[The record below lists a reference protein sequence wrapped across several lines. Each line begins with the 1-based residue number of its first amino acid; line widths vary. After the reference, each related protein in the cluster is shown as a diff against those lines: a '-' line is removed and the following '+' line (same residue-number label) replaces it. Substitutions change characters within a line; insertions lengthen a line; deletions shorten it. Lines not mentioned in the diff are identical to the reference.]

1 MVGAVRR
8 NSPMLSVASFRAGI
22 TVDQRTAANGWR
34 SQVLN
39 AGDELKLAEFGL
51 TCALKDVYR
60 NTPLG

>member
-1 MVGAVRR
+1 VE
-8 NSPMLSVASFRAGI
+8 I
-22 TVDQRTAANGWR
+22 TVDRRGADGWR

-39 AGDELKLAEFGL
+39 AGDELRLPEFGL